1 MRLLSLVLAL
11 LLVCTGCSSRPLTGI
26 EPRQDYAAILRQFLP
41 ASSQMSILTGPSQDT
56 YGLLELYELTDQ
68 LMEQFAITLSPS
80 NNTPYALA
88 IILPE
93 AGQQETLLEKLQ
105 ALVEQKQLVYR
116 DYLPKEYAIAADA
129 KLETM
134 DTGEVVLAMCPDS
147 DEVMEEIRQ
156 QLEDA

>member
-11 LLVCTGCSSRPLTGI
+11 LLVCTGCSSRPSQDTA
-26 EPRQDYAAILRQFLP
+26 PRQDYAAILRQFLP
-41 ASSQMSILTGPSQDT
+41 ASSDLPILTDPSQDA
-56 YGLLELYELTDQ
+56 YGVLELYELSDQ
-68 LMEQFAITLSPS
+68 LMQQYAITLSPS

-93 AGQQETLLEKLQ
+93 AGQQQTLLEKLQ
-105 ALVEQKQLVYR
+105 ALIEQKQLVFQ
-116 DYLPKEYAIAADA
+116 DYLPKQYAIAADA

-134 DTGEVVLAMCPDS
+134 DTGEVVLAMCPNS

-156 QLEDA
+156 ELEDA

>member
-11 LLVCTGCSSRPLTGI
+11 LLVCTGCSSRPSRNDA
-26 EPRQDYAAILRQFLP
+26 PRQDYAAILEQFLP
-41 ASSQMSILTGPSQDT
+41 SSSGLPILTDSSQDA
-56 YGLLELYELTDQ
+56 YGVLELYELTDQ
-68 LMEQFAITLSPS
+68 LMQQYAITLSPS

-88 IILPE
+88 IILPA
-93 AGQQETLLEKLQ
+93 AGQQQPLLEKLQ
-105 ALVEQKQLVYR
+105 ALIEQKQLVYR
-116 DYLPKEYAIAADA
+116 DYLPKQYAIAADA

-156 QLEDA
+156 ELEDA

>member
-1 MRLLSLVLAL
+1 
-11 LLVCTGCSSRPLTGI
+11 
-26 EPRQDYAAILRQFLP
+26 
-41 ASSQMSILTGPSQDT
+41 
-56 YGLLELYELTDQ
+56 
-68 LMEQFAITLSPS
+68 MEQFAITLSPS

-93 AGQQETLLEKLQ
+93 AGQQENLLEKLQ

>member
-11 LLVCTGCSSRPLTGI
+11 LLVCTGCSSRPLTDI

-41 ASSQMSILTGPSQDT
+41 ASSQMTILTDPSQGT

>member
-11 LLVCTGCSSRPLTGI
+11 LLVCTGCSSRPLTDI

-41 ASSQMSILTGPSQDT
+41 ASSQMTILTDPSQDT
-56 YGLLELYELTDQ
+56 YGLLELDELTDQ